1 MSNVPYLENTQVQT
15 KELSDFW
22 LAVYKLESDKNCDL
36 IGVIL
41 PNGRKPPKLEG
52 FLVYVDVICNQFLLS
67 WCPRYFNYATFDD
80 AVVKSAFSDHEVD
93 EFRNEKN
100 FTDLINQFSYRV
112 TTRNCRH
119 GKSVRNCHWPQ
130 ATVKKIR
137 MYGIF
142 PFYWMKN
149 QRRIKGTP

>member
-22 LAVYKLESDKNCDL
+22 LAVYKLENDKNCDL
-36 IGVIL
+36 IGVI

-100 FTDLINQFSYRV
+100 SLKISYCMK
-112 TTRNCRH
+112 T
-119 GKSVRNCHWPQ
+119 KSVLVLN
-130 ATVKKIR
+130 IR
-137 MYGIF
+137 ILFGSISELF
-142 PFYWMKN
+142 EFTTIN
-149 QRRIKGTP
+149 

>member
-36 IGVIL
+36 IGVI

-67 WCPRYFNYATFDD
+67 
-80 AVVKSAFSDHEVD
+80 
-93 EFRNEKN
+93 
-100 FTDLINQFSYRV
+100 
-112 TTRNCRH
+112 
-119 GKSVRNCHWPQ
+119 
-130 ATVKKIR
+130 
-137 MYGIF
+137 
-142 PFYWMKN
+142 
-149 QRRIKGTP
+149 